1 MILPQYFF
9 NRTTSVESWVCLHF
23 KNTWSFCR
31 NNGRNHISH
40 HVFYVPESVCLGW
53 RSFVGMWGKNV
64 LDPSILKR
72 VWSSEYD
79 QPHNSHDHCHIVL
92 EDNRISSRRLSRV
105 AVSENT
111 PALSLLMVQS
121 ERLKCCYYDSVKAQQ
136 FSLVNGQLGRWVG
149 SLSGCSA
156 WRSVE
161 NYTCVNEPNSL

>member
-92 EDNRISSRRLSRV
+92 EDNRISSQTIITSSCEREHS
-105 AVSENT
+105 SSFT
-111 PALSLLMVQS
+111 SDGS
-121 ERLKCCYYDSVKAQQ
+121 ERAAEVLLLWQRESAAV
-136 FSLVNGQLGRWVG
+136 LIGQRPT
-149 SLSGCSA
+149 
-156 WRSVE
+156 R
-161 NYTCVNEPNSL
+161 